1 MLRISKKSLIIS
13 SLILFILFV
22 GVSYD
27 LPYYIYKPGM
37 VSTLDDVVD
46 IEERKESEGHL
57 YLVTVSGSQATPIQ
71 LLTAKL
77 ASYHEVVPLEVA
89 RPEGISD
96 EDYNELQLK
105 MMENSQNTSK
115 YVAYEAAGK
124 NPEIEFK
131 GVYVM
136 QVVEEMPADGIV
148 KIGDRIKSVD
158 NNEIK
163 EAKDLTTY
171 VENKQPGEEIELT
184 IVRDEQEMTEVIKV
198 TSFPD
203 DEEKVGIG
211 IQLVTDEKVNVS
223 PEISFSSGKIGGPSA
238 GFIFALEI
246 YNQLTAEDLTKGY
259 EIVGTGEIDY
269 EGTIHRIG
277 GIDKK
282 VVAAHKAGIDIFFAP
297 NEEGNIDSNYN
308 EAQKV
313 ADDIDT
319 PMEIVPV
326 DTFDDA
332 LDYLES
338 LEPIR

>member
-13 SLILFILFV
+13 SIILFILFV

-37 VSTLDDVVD
+37 VSALDTVVD
-46 IEERKESEGHL
+46 IEERKEGEGHL

-77 ASYHEVVPLEVA
+77 SSYHEVVPLEVA

-124 NPEIEFK
+124 NPEIEFN

-136 QVVEEMPADGIV
+136 HVVEEMPAEGIV

-158 NNEIK
+158 NQEIK

-171 VENKQPGEEIELT
+171 VEKKQPGEEIELT
-184 IVRDEQEMTEVIKV
+184 IVRDEQEMTEVIEV

-223 PEISFSSGKIGGPSA
+223 PEISFSSGNIGGPSA

-259 EIVGTGEIDY
+259 DIVGTGEIDY
-269 EGTIHRIG
+269 DGNIHRIG

-282 VVAAHKAGIDIFFAP
+282 VIAAHKAGIDIFFAP
-297 NEEGNIDSNYN
+297 NEEGRIDSNYN

-313 ADDIDT
+313 AVDIDT